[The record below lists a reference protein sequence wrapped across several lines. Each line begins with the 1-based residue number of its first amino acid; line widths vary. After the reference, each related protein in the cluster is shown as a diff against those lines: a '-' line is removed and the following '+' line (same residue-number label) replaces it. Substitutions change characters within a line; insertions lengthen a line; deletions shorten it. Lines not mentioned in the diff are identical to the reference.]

1 MRPQRR
7 YAPEEIPRVQSS
19 VTKFNPTDTIGV
31 IQTAFAMTS
40 PKTGTTG
47 TTSLVRAI
55 GRWSLA
61 ALALNSIIGSG
72 IFGLPATIAA
82 LLGKRSVLGVL
93 IAGAAMG
100 VIMACYAEVASQ
112 FSDAGGPYLYVRTA
126 FGRLAGILVGWMLYL
141 AQTAA
146 PAANANLFVI
156 YLAEFWPAAK
166 DPWPR
171 FTILTLLIGILAAI
185 NARGTRQGTV
195 VSNAF
200 TVAKI
205 LPLLMVILAGAALTI
220 FHPAPWG
227 AAAPI
232 SPHVWMKAMVL
243 LIFAYGGFETALA
256 PMGEAK
262 NPARDAAFALFAAL
276 IACTVIY
283 VLVQWVV
290 VGVLGPAATSDR
302 PLAEVARITMGNRGA
317 RLVAL
322 GALVSVYGYLSA
334 KLLGMP
340 RVTFALAE
348 EGDLPRVFAAVSPKF
363 HTPWFSILFYAAAV
377 WGLAMAGSFAWN
389 VTLSV
394 VARLFYYA
402 VVCAALIVLRRKRP
416 SSAGFR
422 LPGGPILALLGIA
435 IAIALATQV
444 DLSKS
449 LILAA
454 TLGAALLNWIWAR
467 SANRANSDS

>member
-1 MRPQRR
+1 
-7 YAPEEIPRVQSS
+7 
-19 VTKFNPTDTIGV
+19 
-31 IQTAFAMTS
+31 MTP
-40 PKTGTTG
+40 PKTGPAG
-47 TTSLVRAI
+47 TTVLVRTI

-72 IFGLPATIAA
+72 IFGLPASVAA
-82 LLGKRSVLGVL
+82 LLGKRSVIGVL
-93 IAGAAMG
+93 IAGGAMG

-112 FSDAGGPYLYVRTA
+112 FSDAGGPYLYARTA
-126 FGRLAGILVGWMLYL
+126 FGRLTGILVGWMLYL

-166 DPWPR
+166 EPWPR
-171 FTILTLLIGILAAI
+171 FAILTVLIGVLAAI

-205 LPLLMVILAGAALTI
+205 LPLLMVVLAGAALTM

-227 AAAPI
+227 VAAPV
-232 SPHVWMKAMVL
+232 SGHVWMKAMVL
-243 LIFAYGGFETALA
+243 LIFAYGGFESSLA
-256 PMGEAK
+256 PMSEAK
-262 NPARDAAFALFAAL
+262 NPARDAAFALFTAL

-290 VGVLGPAATSDR
+290 VGVLGPDATTDR

-348 EGDLPRVFAAVSPKF
+348 EGDLPRVFAAVGPRF
-363 HTPWFSILFYAAAV
+363 RTPWFSILFYAAAV

-394 VARLFYYA
+394 VARLFYYG

-416 SSAGFR
+416 VSAGFR
-422 LPGGPILALLGIA
+422 LPGGPIFALLGIA
-435 IAIALATQV
+435 IAVALATQV

-454 TLGAALLNWIWAR
+454 TVGAALLNWIWAR
-467 SANRANSDS
+467 GANREKPGF